1 MKSVILCEG
10 ADDLWVIAYYLN
22 KKHGWDIVNPD
33 GPSGNVRWSE
43 FSTYGRLDKKKGTDR
58 IFMQKDDDLLVIE
71 AVGGKDSFKKPAKA
85 YFNIFPEQNPLHAAD
100 NVIIVTDRDNDSIED
115 RLAEIEKWLDGN
127 WKTEYVTFENNVK
140 CDVLRK
146 IDGVD
151 VRIGILPLIIPF
163 NEEGAIETIL
173 MNGIAELNDED
184 SYIVNEARKYIDS
197 IRDSGKVTTY
207 LNKERLILKAKY
219 SAMIAVKNP
228 SHSTRTFSE
237 MMMSCKWEDSEYID
251 EHFAVIADTI
261 SQ

>member
-33 GPSGNVRWSE
+33 GLSGNVRWSE

-71 AVGGKDSFKKPAKA
+71 AVGGKDSFKKPANA
-85 YFNIFPEQNPLHAAD
+85 YFNILPEQNPLHTAD
-100 NVIIVTDRDNDSIED
+100 NVIIVTDRDDDNIED
-115 RLAEIEKWLDGN
+115 RLGEIEKWINGN
-127 WKTEYVTFENNVK
+127 WKMEDASLENNVK
-140 CDVLRK
+140 CVAFRK
-146 IDGVD
+146 IDGVN
-151 VRIGILPLIIPF
+151 VHIGILPIIIPF
-163 NEEGAIETIL
+163 KEEGAIETIL

-261 SQ
+261 S

>member
-1 MKSVILCEG
+1 MVGILSTRMDYRETYG
-10 ADDLWVIAYYLN
+10 
-22 KKHGWDIVNPD
+22 GVN
-33 GPSGNVRWSE
+33 
-43 FSTYGRLDKKKGTDR
+43 FLLYGRLDKKKGTDR

-151 VRIGILPLIIPF
+151 VRIG
-163 NEEGAIETIL
+163 
-173 MNGIAELNDED
+173 
-184 SYIVNEARKYIDS
+184 YITVNNS
-197 IRDSGKVTTY
+197 
-207 LNKERLILKAKY
+207 
-219 SAMIAVKNP
+219 
-228 SHSTRTFSE
+228 F
-237 MMMSCKWEDSEYID
+237 
-251 EHFAVIADTI
+251 
-261 SQ
+261 